1 MTEVLTPDGA
11 WTLDDGV
18 LRIVP
23 GHGRKVHKLRRTLGE
38 LAVPLEAIAG
48 IAFEQGRKSGR
59 LRLRLRHGA
68 DPFAHVTTSKLT
80 AESDPYGL
88 TVDRDAFGAAGYLVD
103 EVRHDRAAA
112 GIPDGPAHEY
122 LMPAPAVPLTATAGD
137 GAVSFDGTTV
147 RIEWTEWAEDSK
159 LAAGT
164 QVLGLH
170 GIEGVEWT
178 PIMGLT
184 NGSLRFRRRDVPP
197 IAAKN
202 DLACVTWGILR
213 EGGAT
218 SLVAAAVAA
227 LLPHPHAAPA
237 SAAGQDAPQ
246 LASSGVTQAT
256 EDAHDAVVRRLR
268 ELGELHRDGVLDDAE
283 FAVAKQALLRRL

>member
-23 GHGRKVHKLRRTLGE
+23 GHGRKVHKLRRSLGE
-38 LAVPLEAIAG
+38 LAVPLEAISG

-59 LRLRLRHGA
+59 LRLRLRDGA
-68 DPFAHVTTSKLT
+68 DPFAQVTTSKLT

-88 TVDRDAFGAAGYLVD
+88 AVDRDAFAAAGYLVD

-112 GIPDGPAHEY
+112 GVPDGPAREY
-122 LMPAPAVPLTATAGD
+122 LMPPPAVPLTATAGD

-164 QVLGLH
+164 QVLGIH
-170 GIEGVEWT
+170 AIEGVEWT

-184 NGSLRFRRRDVPP
+184 NGSLRFRRRGVLP

-213 EGGAT
+213 EGGTT
-218 SLVAAAVAA
+218 SLVAAAIAA
-227 LLPHPHAAPA
+227 RLPHPHTA
-237 SAAGQDAPQ
+237 SASPPAEEPPNAAGPGTA
-246 LASSGVTQAT
+246 QAT
-256 EDAHDAVVRRLR
+256 EDEHDAVMRRLR
-268 ELGELHRDGVLDDAE
+268 ELGDLHRGGVLDDAE
-283 FAVAKQALLRRL
+283 FAMAKQALLRRL